1 MKRVYSNKM
10 GYSTSTTLS
19 VGVKV
24 KLVDFLDQIQ
34 EDNFDEMKRMM
45 EKGFIE
51 DEDYV
56 YSGIFMK
63 MKIKHEKEKNWEVF
77 KMSLKNEVM
86 GYDIYVNVPSGK
98 KIKVVRKMLGELM
111 YLIPEVEIINMMKS
125 GREESMNGKSRS
137 LDLDLETIKREVSE
151 KYAFLTGT
159 ETVMMMEM
167 RCD

>member
-1 MKRVYSNKM
+1 
-10 GYSTSTTLS
+10 
-19 VGVKV
+19 
-24 KLVDFLDQIQ
+24 
-34 EDNFDEMKRMM
+34 
-45 EKGFIE
+45 
-51 DEDYV
+51 
-56 YSGIFMK
+56 
-63 MKIKHEKEKNWEVF
+63 
-77 KMSLKNEVM
+77 MSLKNEVM

-111 YLIPEVEIINMMKS
+111 YLIPEVEIMNMMKS

>member
-1 MKRVYSNKM
+1 M

-24 KLVDFLDQIQ
+24 KLIDFLDQIQ

-45 EKGFIE
+45 EKGFME

-56 YSGIFMK
+56 YQGIFMK
-63 MKIKHEKEKNWEVF
+63 MKMKYEKEKNWDVF
-77 KMSLKNEVM
+77 KMSLKSEVM

-111 YLIPEVEIINMMKS
+111 YLIPEVEIMNMMKS

-137 LDLDLETIKREVSE
+137 LDLDLETMKREVSD

-159 ETVMMMEM
+159 ETVMIMEM